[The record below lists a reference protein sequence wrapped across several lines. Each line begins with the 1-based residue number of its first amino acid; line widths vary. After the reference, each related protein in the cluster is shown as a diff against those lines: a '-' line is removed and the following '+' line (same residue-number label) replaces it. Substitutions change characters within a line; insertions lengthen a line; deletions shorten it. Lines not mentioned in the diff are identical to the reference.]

1 MPWKSC
7 VEVALNVSHP
17 IFDMA
22 VRGEPTSFRECVQS
36 YVVDI
41 QRRFER
47 GNHDADSL
55 DYIVFRIDWIIN
67 LLVRY
72 SGIEG
77 VDPRVIDLLREV
89 KDSITASQC
98 TNSQTTETIFTGV
111 PGRPKFNIPK
121 EQGFRTPAIANL
133 LGVSCRTVERRF
145 QEFGVSCRAV
155 YSSIS
160 DEHLDTV
167 INTILAEFPE
177 TGYKRMTGF
186 LKARGFVLQQNRI
199 RQAMR
204 RVNPE
209 GVCSRALRLHCINRR
224 SYQVTSPLA
233 LWHID
238 GNHKLIR

>member
-1 MPWKSC
+1 MLLLFIDVLKG
-7 VEVALNVSHP
+7 VTMTH
-17 IFDMA
+17 
-22 VRGEPTSFRECVQS
+22 
-36 YVVDI
+36 
-41 QRRFER
+41 
-47 GNHDADSL
+47 ADSL
-55 DYIVFRIDWIIN
+55 DYMVFRIDWMIN

-77 VDPRVIDLLREV
+77 VHPRVIDFLHEV

-98 TNSQTTETIFTGV
+98 TNFQTTETIFTGM
-111 PGRPKFNIPK
+111 PGRPKFNVPK
-121 EQGFRTPAIANL
+121 EQLEFLVEQGFFRTPVIATL
-133 LGVSCRTVERRF
+133 LGVSRRTFERRF

-177 TGYKRMTGF
+177 TGYKRITGF
-186 LKARGFVLQQNRI
+186 YKARGFVLQQNRI

-209 GVCSRALRLHCINRR
+209 GVCSRALRLHFIKYLR
-224 SYQVTSPLA
+224 Q
-233 LWHID
+233 
-238 GNHKLIR
+238 